1 MNEIQKQNSEIA
13 ILDGLAREA
22 QYYAG
27 AAMNDMLQLGRVL
40 TEAKKLVPHGQWSKW
55 LAENASCSER
65 TAQNFMA
72 AYARF
77 GQNAAVARLDRS
89 KVFQM
94 LSLPEGTE
102 DAFLRENDV
111 AAMSAREVGR
121 AVKAARAEVAPVP
134 GGTEDAGQT
143 AEARPSEAGR
153 REMEKQKELI
163 GLQNR
168 EIDRLTRQVQQMET
182 DAADREQTISMLET
196 RLAGANE
203 QLASSQSRAAREE
216 IDTGVG
222 GMTAQAFGEA
232 VQRFVGSCAQ
242 LPHMRRA
249 FARMSGEE
257 HEQYVASLETMEAF
271 CTAVRDAV
279 DSVEVQAE

>member
-1 MNEIQKQNSEIA
+1 MNEIQKAEA
-13 ILDGLAREA
+13 AVLDGLAKEA

-40 TEAKKLVPHGQWSKW
+40 AEAKKLVPHGQWGGW

-77 GQNAAVARLDRS
+77 GQNSAVARLDRS

-121 AVKAARAEVAPVP
+121 AVKAARAESAAPDR
-134 GGTEDAGQT
+134 GAN
-143 AEARPSEAGR
+143 AEARPSDAERGELEKR
-153 REMEKQKELI
+153 RELI
-163 GLQNR
+163 AQQNR
-168 EIDRLTRQVQQMET
+168 EIDRLTQKVQQMEE

-203 QLASSQSRAAREE
+203 QLAGNQSRAAREE
-216 IDTGVG
+216 IEAGAGV
-222 GMTAQAFGEA
+222 MSAQAFGEA

-257 HEQYVASLETMEAF
+257 HEQYVSALETMEAF
-271 CTAVRDAV
+271 CAAVRDAV
-279 DSVEVQAE
+279 DSWEVD